1 MEGIDV
7 RDFLK
12 KKEEMQIDDA
22 RRKAPYR
29 ISAGQALLDNEE
41 LNEKWANFVKDAI
54 SGFGHGALLDETLQ
68 IMGMIKAGVP
78 TDKIRETL
86 SKIPNNRTVI
96 NYLGAFIHPEIICEI
111 DLDNSMDKEIEQ
123 Q

>member
-7 RDFLK
+7 REFLK
-12 KKEEMQIDDA
+12 KKEEMEIEDA

-29 ISAGQALLDNEE
+29 ISAGQALLNDET
-41 LNEKWANFVKDAI
+41 LNGKWADFVKEATN
-54 SGFGHGALLDETLQ
+54 GFGHGVLLDETLQ

-86 SKIPNNRTVI
+86 SKIPNNRTVV
-96 NYLGAFIHPEIICEI
+96 NYLGAFIHPEIFSEI
-111 DLDNSMDKEIEQ
+111 DLDNSMDIEIEEQ
-123 Q
+123 

>member
-7 RDFLK
+7 REFLK
-12 KKEEMQIDDA
+12 KKEEMEIEDA

-29 ISAGQALLDNEE
+29 ISAGQALLDDDE
-41 LNEKWANFVKDAI
+41 LNEKWANFVKDATE
-54 SGFGHGALLDETLQ
+54 GFGHGVLLDETLQ

-86 SKIPNNRTVI
+86 SKIGSNKTVV
-96 NYLGAFIHPEIICEI
+96 NYLGEFIYPEIVSEI
-111 DLDNSMDKEIEQ
+111 DLDNSMNKEI
-123 Q
+123 